1 MTKSSK
7 RTQAL
12 RVFITDTSR
21 MGCQLMTAALQAHRN
36 RFKVVGYA
44 TDSVGVRTGLAE
56 DGADIAIIGAHL
68 KDGAVSGFNVTR
80 DIRASYPKVGVIIML
95 DSIEKAMV
103 VEAFRAGAS
112 GILSR
117 DEPFDVLCKCIRAVQ
132 QGQIWAN
139 SNALRF
145 VVDALARTS
154 PTPAINDKGPSLLTE
169 REQGVVNLVAEG
181 LTNRDISK
189 RLGLS
194 EHTVRNYLFRIFN
207 KVGTSNRLELA
218 IYAISRREGNQ
229 ALVPFERDL
238 LPSTGRER
246 QRFDPRSAADF

>member
-1 MTKSSK
+1 MVASMTKSLK
-7 RTQAL
+7 RTQTL

-21 MGCQLMTAALQAHRN
+21 MGCQLMAAALREHRY

-56 DGADIAIIGAHL
+56 DGIDIAIISAHL

-80 DIRASYPKVGVIIML
+80 DIRASHPKVGVIMML
-95 DSIEKAMV
+95 DSIEKAIV

-117 DEPFDVLCKCIRAVQ
+117 DEPFEVLCKCIRAVH

-145 VVDALARTS
+145 VIDALARTS
-154 PTPAINDKGPSLLTE
+154 PTFAINAKGPSLLTG
-169 REQGVVNLVAEG
+169 REQSVVNLVAEG

-189 RLGLS
+189 RLNLS

-218 IYAISRREGNQ
+218 IYAISRREGNR
-229 ALVPFERDL
+229 PMGPSERDL
-238 LPSTGRER
+238 VPSTGAR
-246 QRFDPRSAADF
+246 AAAP

>member
-7 RTQAL
+7 RTQTL
-12 RVFITDTSR
+12 RLFIADTSR
-21 MGCQLMTAALQAHRN
+21 MGCQLMGAALQDHRY

-44 TDSVGVRTGLAE
+44 TDSVGVGAGLAG

-68 KDGAVSGFNVTR
+68 KDGAVSGFKVTR
-80 DIRASYPKVGVIIML
+80 DIRASHSKLGVIMML

-117 DEPFDVLCKCIRAVQ
+117 DEPFEVLCKCIHAVH

-154 PTPAINDKGPSLLTE
+154 PVLAINAKGASLLTE
-169 REQGVVNLVAEG
+169 REQSVVNLVAEG
-181 LTNRDISK
+181 LTNREISK
-189 RLGLS
+189 QLDLS

-207 KVGTSNRLELA
+207 KVGISNRLELA
-218 IYAISRREGNQ
+218 IYAISRREGNHPMG
-229 ALVPFERDL
+229 LSERAAV
-238 LPSTGRER
+238 PSTGAR
-246 QRFDPRSAADF
+246 AAPP

>member
-1 MTKSSK
+1 M
-7 RTQAL
+7 A
-12 RVFITDTSR
+12 
-21 MGCQLMTAALQAHRN
+21 AALQEHRY

-56 DGADIAIIGAHL
+56 DSADIAIIGAHL
-68 KDGAVSGFNVTR
+68 KDGALSGFNVTR
-80 DIRASYPKVGVIIML
+80 DIRASHPKVGVIMML

-117 DEPFDVLCKCIRAVQ
+117 DEPFEVLCKCIRAVHH
-132 QGQIWAN
+132 GQIWAN

-154 PTPAINDKGPSLLTE
+154 PALAINAKGPSLMTE
-169 REQGVVNLVAEG
+169 REQSLVNLVAEG

-189 RLGLS
+189 RLSLS

-207 KVGTSNRLELA
+207 KVGISNRLELA
-218 IYAISRREGNQ
+218 IYAISRREGDH
-229 ALVPFERDL
+229 PMGPSERDL
-238 LPSTGRER
+238 VPSTRAR
-246 QRFDPRSAADF
+246 AAAP

>member
-1 MTKSSK
+1 MVASMTKSSK
-7 RTQAL
+7 RTQTL
-12 RVFITDTSR
+12 RLFIADTSR
-21 MGCQLMTAALQAHRN
+21 MGCQLMAAALREHRY

-44 TDSVGVRTGLAE
+44 TDSVGVGAGLAE

-80 DIRASYPKVGVIIML
+80 DIRASHSKVGVIMML

-117 DEPFDVLCKCIRAVQ
+117 DEPFEVLCKCIHAVH

-154 PTPAINDKGPSLLTE
+154 PALAINAKGAKGPSLLTE
-169 REQGVVNLVAEG
+169 REQSVVNLVAEG

-189 RLGLS
+189 HLDLS

-207 KVGTSNRLELA
+207 KVGISNRLELA
-218 IYAISRREGNQ
+218 IYAISRREGNHPMR
-229 ALVPFERDL
+229 LSDRDAVA
-238 LPSTGRER
+238 STGARAT
-246 QRFDPRSAADF
+246 PP

>member
-1 MTKSSK
+1 MTKSLK
-7 RTQAL
+7 RTQTL

-21 MGCQLMTAALQAHRN
+21 MGCQLMAAALREHRY

-56 DGADIAIIGAHL
+56 DGADIAIIAAHL
-68 KDGAVSGFNVTR
+68 KDGAVSGFHLTR
-80 DIRASYPKVGVIIML
+80 DIRASHPKVGVIMML
-95 DSIEKAMV
+95 DSIEKAIV

-117 DEPFDVLCKCIRAVQ
+117 DEPFEVLCKCIRAVH

-145 VVDALARTS
+145 IVDALARTS
-154 PTPAINDKGPSLLTE
+154 PTFAINAKGPSLLTE
-169 REQGVVNLVAEG
+169 REQSVVNLVAEG

-189 RLGLS
+189 RLNLS

-207 KVGTSNRLELA
+207 KVGISNRLELA
-218 IYAISRREGNQ
+218 IYAISRREGNHPMG
-229 ALVPFERDL
+229 LSERDL
-238 LPSTGRER
+238 VPSTRAR
-246 QRFDPRSAADF
+246 AAAP